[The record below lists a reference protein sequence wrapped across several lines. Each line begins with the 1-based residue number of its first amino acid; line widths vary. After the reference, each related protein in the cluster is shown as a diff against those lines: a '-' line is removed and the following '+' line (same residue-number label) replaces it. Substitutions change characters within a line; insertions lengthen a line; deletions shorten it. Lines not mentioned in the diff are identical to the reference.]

1 MQNKNKTKIILIIIL
16 LVFIVLIAM
25 IYGAIKYYTT
35 QTLTAVIV
43 KVNEN
48 SLGVMGIKNEEG
60 IISVGFGNEG
70 NIGFKEGQEIL
81 IYYDGYMLTT
91 YPPQVGKVKKIKIL
105 KEESDITI
113 PDDILRYFYS
123 SYNNVNVNVSDI
135 TSKGLIINIEDS
147 NELPYDYSNMKYSI
161 NKKIKNEDYTGV
173 GYKIGED
180 TENSIAGYTRDRS

>member
-1 MQNKNKTKIILIIIL
+1 MKNKTKILLIIIL

-35 QTLTAVIV
+35 QTITAVIV

-60 IISVGFGNEG
+60 IISVGFSNEG

-81 IYYDGYMLTT
+81 IYYDGYMLTS

-123 SYNNVNVNVSDI
+123 SYDNVNVNVSDI